1 MKGSRGTRSCEE
13 KSSNEDEEEG
23 WKPRGEAGGFST
35 APFRR
40 RYPGKLPPPFRFSR
54 PPKLS
59 PHSGP
64 SLNSDGTST
73 HRGARRAASPLERGR
88 EGRER
93 EGDEGRGGER
103 GGRAGC
109 SPPGEAGRKEGRG
122 LRLQPEHRR
131 RARRQPACAGPGAA
145 AERGRP

>member
-1 MKGSRGTRSCEE
+1 MKMRKKGGSLAEGQGVSPQPPSAGDTPG
-13 KSSNEDEEEG
+13 SS
-23 WKPRGEAGGFST
+23 
-35 APFRR
+35 
-40 RYPGKLPPPFRFSR
+40 PPPFRFSR